1 MPLMLRSRRLR
12 GRVWGVAMSNER
24 ALLWLIVIALM
35 GAGFLLGQTMSISI
49 AAVVALYVI
58 YQQMSGDMAKAAA

>member
-1 MPLMLRSRRLR
+1 
-12 GRVWGVAMSNER
+12 MSNER